1 LAEANCGGS
10 GCYYTTV
17 MLTPDIFLSWLRG
30 RCEDAGV
37 RFVRAEVASL
47 RDAAALAPCDVI
59 VNASAHGARTLA
71 DVQDAACIPVRGQL
85 MLFRTPCADIHI
97 RYGSDWTDYTYVLPR
112 GDGTAIMGGT
122 KGFHDIDPNV
132 RPEEAADIH
141 RRNRRMLPKY
151 VPPTLEEID
160 LVKHQVGIRPERE
173 GGPRVEAEVLPSG
186 LRVVHTYGLTGGGY
200 LYSFGMAK
208 EVKKLADG
216 FASTATARL

>member
-1 LAEANCGGS
+1 
-10 GCYYTTV
+10 
-17 MLTPDIFLSWLRG
+17 
-30 RCEDAGV
+30 
-37 RFVRAEVASL
+37 
-47 RDAAALAPCDVI
+47 VI